1 MTSHPTITCFGEL
14 LIDMIS
20 TNTGN
25 LVVSKGFLK
34 KFGGAP
40 GNTAAGLAKLGV
52 PTAFIGK
59 VGNDPFGTFLKT
71 SLDAYGVDTKG
82 LVISK
87 IDRTTLA
94 FVSLTTAGERDFY
107 FFKGAHDTILPSET
121 SLPADTFL
129 FHFGSLTQISV
140 SANRTTEKLV
150 ADARKQGAIVSY
162 DPNIRETL
170 WGELHRARL
179 VILDTAKKVDMLKVN
194 EEEARLLA
202 NTEDIRDAANRLYS
216 SNLDII
222 VITRGKLGC
231 YYKTA
236 KYEGDIPTINVKVVD
251 TTGAGDAFNAG
262 FIYGL
267 YKEKRKASQLTKEE
281 LETVLKRAVVI
292 GSLTITK
299 KGAVSAFP
307 TKKDIDKFSKK

>member
-1 MTSHPTITCFGEL
+1 MKTRITCFGEL

-20 TNTGN
+20 THAGS
-25 LVVSKGFLK
+25 LAASKGFLK

-52 PTAFIGK
+52 PISFIGK

-71 SLDAYGVDTKG
+71 SLDTYGVDTKG
-82 LVISK
+82 LVVSK
-87 IDRTTLA
+87 TDRTTLA
-94 FVSLTTAGERDFY
+94 FVSLTTTGERDFY
-107 FFKGAHDTILPSET
+107 FYKGAHDTILPSEA
-121 SLPADTFL
+121 SIPSDTFL

-140 SANRTTEKLV
+140 PANKTTEKLV
-150 ADARKQGAIVSY
+150 ADARKQGAIISY
-162 DPNIRETL
+162 DPNVRESL

-179 VILDTAKKVDMLKVN
+179 VILDTAKKVDILKVN
-194 EEEARLLA
+194 EEEASLLSK
-202 NTEDIRDAANRLYS
+202 TDDIRNAANLLYS
-216 SNLDII
+216 KNLDIL

-236 KYEGDIPTINVKVVD
+236 KYEGEISTIDVKVVD

-267 YKEKRKASQLTKEE
+267 YKEKRRANQLTKDE
-281 LETVLKRAVVI
+281 LEGVLTRAVVI
-292 GSLTITK
+292 GSLTTMK

-307 TKKDIDKFSKK
+307 TIKDIDKYTKK